1 MEKQLKEREKMDR
14 IIIIGGVAGGMSA
27 ATRLRRLLSDVEIVV
42 YDKGPYVSFANCG
55 LPYHVSG
62 EIAEREKLIVQTPEA
77 LKSRFDIDVK
87 PNHEVIAISPD
98 NKTVTVKFDGK
109 MIEDHYDKLILSPGA
124 KAFIP
129 PIEGLAEAEN
139 TVTLRNVPDLDVIM
153 ARLNQSNTK
162 NAVVIGAGY
171 IGLEMAENLR
181 KRGLSVTIVE
191 KAPHVLPSFDEEM
204 AAYVHN
210 ELVANDVAV
219 LTGQSAVAFQDKG
232 KVVQLEDGTQLKSD
246 LTLLSVGVQPENTLA
261 EAAGLTLG
269 HRGGIVVNDQY
280 QTSDSDIYA
289 VGDAIVVNQQILN
302 QDALISLAS
311 PANRQG
317 RQVADVIAG
326 LNRKNK
332 GSIGTAI
339 VRAFDIV
346 AGSTGLSERV
356 AKMNNLSV
364 HVLHLQGKN
373 HAGYYPG
380 AENILLKVIFDK
392 KSGTIYGAQAIGAD
406 GIDKRIDILA
416 TAIKANMTIED
427 LPELEF
433 TYAPPFGAAKDI
445 VNMAGYAGLNLME
458 NLSEAIQ
465 WHELEEEVSSG
476 AVLLDV
482 RNTAELKQGRFKDS
496 VHIPLDNLSER
507 LNELDQSKQYIV
519 SCHSGLR
526 SYIAERLLKNNG
538 FTVKNLDGAFALYQ
552 TIKPEALVYV

>member
-519 SCHSGLR
+519 SCYSGLR